1 VAVLFA
7 TDRDDPVIRQLH
19 ELLKPRSAELPPQVP
34 SRRSPSVDRTTG
46 AVRPVPP
53 PAIRH
58 EIHEAFMT
66 SPPPS
71 SAGDTSSADHL
82 LGLISAQI
90 RPPRRVNTWSTDCTP
105 SRPARVSQVGKVGL
119 EVMPI
124 TTVTLSKGNGPGE
137 RSPSRR

>member
-1 VAVLFA
+1 
-7 TDRDDPVIRQLH
+7 
-19 ELLKPRSAELPPQVP
+19 
-34 SRRSPSVDRTTG
+34 
-46 AVRPVPP
+46 
-53 PAIRH
+53 
-58 EIHEAFMT
+58 MT

-124 TTVTLSKGNGPGE
+124 TTVTLSKGNGFAYHRKQKALA
-137 RSPSRR
+137 RSAIRVALRRIPPDPFTGRNETWRIEKSGDSFDVHSGSDAVSSEGTRYSSW